1 MSIASPTAK
10 LIRVAMSGIG
20 YAAGDEVLE
29 TLLGSCLGIAIWCP
43 ISKRGGLAHAMLP
56 DSLGHQTMPGRFID
70 TAIPVMLQELESH
83 GAKRRCLVAKLCGGA
98 NMFPTQ
104 GKGLDVG
111 QRNHAAAKELLAS
124 LRIPVQGEH
133 VGGGAGRVIRFD
145 VSDGSIQVQVGR
157 QIVATI

>member
-29 TLLGSCLGIAIWCP
+29 TLLGSCLGVAIWCP

-56 DSLGHQTMPGRFID
+56 DSLGHENMPGRFID
-70 TAIPVMLQELESH
+70 TAIPTMLQELEAI
-83 GAKRRCLVAKLCGGA
+83 GAKRRCLIAKLCGGA
-98 NMFPTQ
+98 NMFQTQ

-111 QRNHAAAKELLAS
+111 QRNHAAATELLAS
-124 LRIPVQGEH
+124 LRIPVQAEH
-133 VGGGAGRVIRFD
+133 IGGGAGRVIRFD

-157 QIVATI
+157 QVVATL